1 MLNSKAEA
9 LDYSSLN
16 LKIAAVRGFA
26 LSSPYSFGNNL
37 GQPMGVKSVGFIEV
51 ESEDGTI
58 GLGETYAGVY
68 APELIEPVAKF
79 LAEFVIGLDISD
91 DQIPER
97 LEQIPFL
104 GREGLV
110 RSVASGLE
118 IALWDLRGKLLDT
131 PVFRLLGGTNS
142 VEVYSSGGS
151 AASSKEEVVTDVQV
165 SLDRG
170 FSSFKMRVG
179 LQAWEIDQARVAAAH
194 GALGGGELMVDA
206 IMGTLRPPWTED
218 FARARAK
225 DLEPFKL
232 RWLEEPLFPDD
243 FSGMA
248 RLREGTSIP
257 IAAGEAF
264 TSQSDFKMLV
274 DCNAI
279 DVMQFD
285 ATHAGGITASIAI
298 EEKARRKGLDR
309 AAHVWGSAAAISANA
324 TVSSAAGGVPIVEV
338 PLAKLNLTDQMWID
352 PPVIKDGRML
362 LPEVP
367 GLGISLTEST
377 KDKFMMVPGS
387 GYKL

>member
-1 MLNSKAEA
+1 
-9 LDYSSLN
+9 
-16 LKIAAVRGFA
+16 
-26 LSSPYSFGNNL
+26 
-37 GQPMGVKSVGFIEV
+37 MGVKSVGFIEV

-362 LPEVP
+362 LPEAP